1 MLTVIGGLAV
11 MLGSSPLAA
20 QTAAASAV
28 RSAPSTVAPS
38 ETFTVTITAS
48 NYGSAGLLTDT
59 LPAGFEYAGSVGGTQ
74 NGQEVEFILIN
85 LAGGPVTDEFTYT
98 VTAPD
103 TASSSPGVF
112 RRRHVIS

>member
-48 NYGSAGLLTDT
+48 NYGTGGLLTDT
-59 LPAGFEYAGSVGGTQ
+59 LPAGFEYVGSDDGGEQ
-74 NGQEVEFILIN
+74 DGQDVEFLLIN
-85 LAGGPVTDEFTYT
+85 FPGGRGDGNVHLHCQGSRHGEFLSG
-98 VTAPD
+98 
-103 TASSSPGVF
+103 ASLVAS
-112 RRRHVIS
+112 